1 MVLDKLA
8 EGGFAAQRPCGG
20 AEDVVGVWEEA
31 GEVGG
36 GERGGDDEDVPDV

>member
-1 MVLDKLA
+1 MVLDELA
-8 EGGFAAQRPCGG
+8 EGGLAAQRSGRG